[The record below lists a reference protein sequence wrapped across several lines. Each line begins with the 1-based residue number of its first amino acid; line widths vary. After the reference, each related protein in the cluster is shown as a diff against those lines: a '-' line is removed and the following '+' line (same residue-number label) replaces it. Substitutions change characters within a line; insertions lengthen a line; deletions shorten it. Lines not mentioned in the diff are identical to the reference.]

1 MEIGSSASYKSGNLT
16 VGMAQQGQD
25 QQSDRGTTAKAAE
38 AAAMT
43 SSIELIRKD
52 KSQLSISD
60 EAIVKAIEKANKAI
74 NGVGKR
80 FEYSVHK
87 KTGEILVKVI
97 NQDTN
102 EVIREIPPEKL
113 LDLVAKL
120 QEICGVIIDERR

>member
-1 MEIGSSASYKSGNLT
+1 MEIGSSTSISKLNLPT
-16 VGMAQQGQD
+16 GSKPQEQTEGSATSTKVAG
-25 QQSDRGTTAKAAE
+25 AALV
-38 AAAMT
+38 T
-43 SSIELIRKD
+43 PSIELMRKD
-52 KSQLSISD
+52 KSELSISD
-60 EAIVKAIEKANKAI
+60 EVVVKAIEKANKAI
-74 NGVGKR
+74 SGVGKR

-87 KTGEILVKVI
+87 KTGEILVKVL